1 MMEGESSEA
10 RRIQNTWQIHTE
22 RWMERDGRKKD
33 ERSDNGGMYD
43 VGAIGDYGATCDIK
57 RSSSS

>member
-10 RRIQNTWQIHTE
+10 RRIQNTWQTHTE
-22 RWMERDGRKKD
+22 RWMERTD
-33 ERSDNGGMYD
+33 ERRMSEANGSMYD